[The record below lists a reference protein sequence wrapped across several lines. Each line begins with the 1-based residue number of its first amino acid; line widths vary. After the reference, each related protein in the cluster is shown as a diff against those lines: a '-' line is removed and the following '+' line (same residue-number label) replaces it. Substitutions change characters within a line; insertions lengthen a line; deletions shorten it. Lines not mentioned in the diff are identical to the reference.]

1 MFSQQHFGST
11 NRTFES
17 SDKEEVLHHKP
28 SYLSCIVQYLL
39 SKLMNDRV
47 QDNEQDKRQKGLNNS
62 KIEPCLVDAFDPW
75 HSILANV
82 WLMHLIIG
90 I

>member
-1 MFSQQHFGST
+1 
-11 NRTFES
+11 
-17 SDKEEVLHHKP
+17 
-28 SYLSCIVQYLL
+28 
-39 SKLMNDRV
+39 MNDRV

-82 WLMHLIIG
+82 WLMHLILG